1 MVNSGYREENGELK
15 APKPDDH
22 HHVAVL
28 MERVGRANG
37 LNAIEAPPKSNCPRV
52 ARNYGMT
59 ASTEEPVQRTAAG
72 WRWLL
77 YVALAIVGALLTFVG
92 ARAQQKA
99 TDDATFRKL
108 IDSYCVAWSTGTAEA
123 PAKFYAKEDGLVFYD
138 VAPFAYHSWKEYH
151 DGVQKEFLEG
161 ASEIKLTAGKD
172 LKVSRRGTIAWMTVP
187 MHLMEKSKDGKTT
200 EMEAWRELGA
210 RSRASFHS
218 GGRKL
223 ES

>member
-1 MVNSGYREENGELK
+1 
-15 APKPDDH
+15 
-22 HHVAVL
+22 
-28 MERVGRANG
+28 
-37 LNAIEAPPKSNCPRV
+37 
-52 ARNYGMT
+52 MT
-59 ASTEEPVQRTAAG
+59 ASTEESVQRTAAG

-108 IDSYCVAWSTGTAEA
+108 IDSYCVAWSTRTAEA

-200 EMEAWRELGA
+200 EMELRYTGIWEKRGA
-210 RSRASFHS
+210 SWVLVHEHLSTPAAGS
-218 GGRKL
+218 
-223 ES
+223 